1 MATLFDMYEKPFASN
16 KVHLMRLLFNLW
28 MIEGASVAT
37 HINEFSTITTQLS
50 LVEIEFDD
58 EVRALIFVSS
68 LLKSWNAM
76 VTTVSNSSTRKKMV
90 FKDVWDPILSKE
102 IHQREL
108 GETSSSTLNI
118 ESRGRKNDRNSN
130 QSILKSRRSKSRSRK
145 KENSCWNCGKNDH

>member
-1 MATLFDMYEKPFASN
+1 
-16 KVHLMRLLFNLW
+16 

-76 VTTVSNSSTRKKMV
+76 VTIVSNSSMRKKMV
-90 FKDVWDPILSKE
+90 FKDV
-102 IHQREL
+102 
-108 GETSSSTLNI
+108 
-118 ESRGRKNDRNSN
+118 
-130 QSILKSRRSKSRSRK
+130 
-145 KENSCWNCGKNDH
+145 

>member
-1 MATLFDMYEKPFASN
+1 
-16 KVHLMRLLFNLW
+16 

-90 FKDVWDPILSKE
+90 FKDV
-102 IHQREL
+102 
-108 GETSSSTLNI
+108 
-118 ESRGRKNDRNSN
+118 
-130 QSILKSRRSKSRSRK
+130 
-145 KENSCWNCGKNDH
+145 